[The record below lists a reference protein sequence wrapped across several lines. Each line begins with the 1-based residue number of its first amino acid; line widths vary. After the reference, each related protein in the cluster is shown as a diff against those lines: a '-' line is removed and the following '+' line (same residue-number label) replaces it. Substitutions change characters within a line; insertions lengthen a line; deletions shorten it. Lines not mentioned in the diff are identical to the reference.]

1 MIKAVSPAEMD
12 LLFDRNLAIDRLR
25 EKFGMSFVEQREW
38 TGVMR
43 SQVDSIAKQMLGP
56 LL

>member
-1 MIKAVSPAEMD
+1 MIKAVTPAEMD
-12 LLFDRNLAIDRLR
+12 LLFDRYLAIDRLR
-25 EKFGMSFVEQREW
+25 EQFGMSFVEQREW

>member
-25 EKFGMSFVEQREW
+25 EQFGMSFVEQREW